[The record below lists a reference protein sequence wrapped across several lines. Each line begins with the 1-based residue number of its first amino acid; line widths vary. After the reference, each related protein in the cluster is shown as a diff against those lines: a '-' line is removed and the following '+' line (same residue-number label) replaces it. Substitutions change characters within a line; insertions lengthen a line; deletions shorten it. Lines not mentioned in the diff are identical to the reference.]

1 MIDRLS
7 KVTVYVNSQDDAKRF
22 WTEKMGFRVTFEQP
36 MGPGATWLEV
46 APPGENLTSL
56 VLYDKAMMRRQNPEA
71 VAHPSLIFSTR
82 DIEATW
88 KGLKDKGVKCA
99 DVQAMP
105 YGKMF
110 SFEDNEGHVYLV
122 REG

>member
-1 MIDRLS
+1 
-7 KVTVYVNSQDDAKRF
+7 
-22 WTEKMGFRVTFEQP
+22 MGFRVTFEQP
-36 MGPGATWLEV
+36 VRPGATWLEV

-56 VLYDKAMMRRQNPEA
+56 VLYSKAMMRQQNPEA
-71 VAHPSLIFSTR
+71 VAHPSLIFSTE

-88 KGLKDKGVKCA
+88 KARKDKGAKCA

-110 SFEDNEGHVYLV
+110 SVEDNEGNVYLV
-122 REG
+122 RED